1 MSSFYSKNDRYIAII
16 EIFGAMTI
24 IGFWIGWFL
33 DIFKSINPTHP
44 LYDTYVA
51 FETSF
56 PIADAWI
63 VILLLV
69 SAYGIFKE
77 KQYGA
82 PLAIAAGGA
91 LVFLGLIDSSFY
103 LQQGVYQDNIS
114 LFVINLACFIG
125 GGFAITWFGRNQ
137 YQVK

>member
-1 MSSFYSKNDRYIAII
+1 MTSLYSKNDRYVAII
-16 EIFGAMTI
+16 EIIGALVIT
-24 IGFWIGWFL
+24 GFWIGWFL
-33 DIFKSINPTHP
+33 DIFKSIDPTHP
-44 LYDTYVA
+44 LYDTYVT

-77 KQYGA
+77 KRYGA

-103 LQQGVYQDNIS
+103 FLQGMYQYDIS
-114 LFVINLACFIG
+114 LIAINLACFIG
-125 GGFAITWFGRNQ
+125 GGFAMAWFGRNQ
-137 YQVK
+137 YLVK